1 MATKATKSK
10 SKSVSVSIIG
20 SSKSQERKWE
30 VDSALST
37 LKRAEEIRKDTRL
50 MADVKKAAA
59 EMQNLVN
66 SVTKKK

>member
-1 MATKATKSK
+1 MAKKPTK

-37 LKRAEEIRKDTRL
+37 LKRAEEIRKDSKL
-50 MADVKKAAA
+50 MSDVKKAAT
-59 EMQNLVN
+59 EMQNIVN
-66 SVTKKK
+66 NATKK

>member
-1 MATKATKSK
+1 MAKKPTK

-37 LKRAEEIRKDTRL
+37 LKRAEEIRKDLRL
-50 MADVKKAAA
+50 MADVKKAAT
-59 EMQNLVN
+59 EMQNIVN
-66 SVTKKK
+66 NATKK

>member
-1 MATKATKSK
+1 MATKATK

-50 MADVKKAAA
+50 MADVKKAAT

-66 SVTKKK
+66 NVTKKR